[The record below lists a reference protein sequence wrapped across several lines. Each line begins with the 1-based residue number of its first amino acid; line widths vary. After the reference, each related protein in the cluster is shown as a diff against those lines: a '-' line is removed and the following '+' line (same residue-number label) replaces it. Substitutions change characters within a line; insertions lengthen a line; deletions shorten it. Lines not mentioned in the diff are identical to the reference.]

1 MLVLSSI
8 RSSSHDNGNLIREN
22 LLREAIMNPEPFL
35 LNDLEEDIENNSST
49 KAAGEAEAEAE
60 AEAKAKAKAK
70 AKDTVVPETTSP
82 AQQKQKDIAEDL
94 KDMPTTELGPPLLVE
109 AASSVPPSLVI
120 GGAASKKPT
129 SAGVKSNKY
138 QKREAVA
145 DELEPSSSLM
155 PSAEPKL
162 DEVVALTD
170 PVAAV
175 TGGHY
180 AKDMICDVH
189 HTVALA
195 SADTLTQWVGGEKT
209 STATTLRCYRL
220 NMDSVHFDSSECKTT
235 EGGHV
240 VCEKQILAH

>member
-8 RSSSHDNGNLIREN
+8 RSSSHDNGKLIREN
-22 LLREAIMNPEPFL
+22 LLREAIMNPEPLL
-35 LNDLEEDIENNSST
+35 LNDLEEDTENNSSSKPPSAFAST
-49 KAAGEAEAEAE
+49 EAETE
-60 AEAKAKAKAK
+60 

-109 AASSVPPSLVI
+109 AASGVPPSLVI

-138 QKREAVA
+138 QKREAAA
-145 DELEPSSSLM
+145 DEQAVYETTMPSSSLM
-155 PSAEPKL
+155 PSVEPKL
-162 DEVVALTD
+162 DEVVALKD

-180 AKDMICDVH
+180 AKDMICDIH

-195 SADTLTQWVGGEKT
+195 SADTLTQWVGSEKT

-240 VCEKQILAH
+240 VCEKEILAH